1 MKRIAR
7 LNRLVEKR
15 DNNKMNQKD
24 FNKKFIEIVGEE
36 NVCKMFWT
44 EFDREDYSFFED
56 NDVEPIK

>member
-36 NVCKMFWT
+36 MYVKCFGPSLIEKIILFLRTMMLNL
-44 EFDREDYSFFED
+44 
-56 NDVEPIK
+56 